1 MAISDSTGETA
12 EQCCRAALAQFGAF
26 PEGTVRVVSHVLDE
40 ETLDRCLA
48 DAASHGAIVAYTLV
62 GRGLRNRVQELADRH
77 DVVTHDLLGALIGR
91 LATQLGR
98 GAKNV
103 PGLGHELDAEYFRR
117 IEAIEFAVYND
128 DGKVPSNLK
137 KADIVLIGISRTSKT
152 PLSNYLAQRGYKV
165 ANVPF
170 VPEVPLPAELASI
183 DPRRVFGLMIDAVTL
198 MNIRKARMKALG
210 MSPDA
215 GYGDL
220 RQIRREITHAHQLFD
235 MHPEWTV
242 VDVSQRAIEET
253 ATTILEAYRDR
264 FEPSDDSP
272 VAPALPPVVAAAQA
286 QAPPRSARK
295 PDAKA
300 AARKKAAK
308 TPSPKASQKPPSKS
322 AKKAA
327 KKGAAQRKGRRA

>member
-1 MAISDSTGETA
+1 MKSRPLIMAISDSTGETA
-12 EQCCRAALAQFGAF
+12 EQCCRAALAQFGHF

-40 ETLDRCLA
+40 EALERCLA
-48 DAASHGAIVAYTLV
+48 DAAAHGAIVAYTLV
-62 GRGLRNRVQELADRH
+62 GHTLRNCVQELADRH
-77 DVVTHDLLGALIGR
+77 DVVTHDLLGTLIGR

-170 VPEVPLPAELASI
+170 VPEVPLPVELAAV

-235 MHPEWTV
+235 LHPEWTV

-253 ATTILEAYRDR
+253 ATMILEAYRER
-264 FEPSDDSP
+264 FEPSEPPAPP
-272 VAPALPPVVAAAQA
+272 VLPPGVA
-286 QAPPRSARK
+286 SLK
-295 PDAKA
+295 PQEKP
-300 AARKKAAK
+300 AARKSTTK
-308 TPSPKASQKPPSKS
+308 KS
-322 AKKAA
+322 IAKKPAA
-327 KKGAAQRKGRRA
+327 RPKQGAAQRKGRRS